1 MIEQIF
7 DAYGSALLNYLT
19 FRLGSSSDAE
29 DVLQDVMLRLASRP
43 DRLKEIDNVRAYVY
57 QIARNES
64 LRFQAKVSRERNAVS
79 DYAKMLE
86 YVSSAFTRESPGREA
101 DLAYLLSKLPEKQRE
116 VVVLKVYA
124 GLTLKEIGSLLS
136 ESINTVSSR
145 YQYALEKMKLV
156 AGEADGTRT
165 KHRKVAEGL

>member
-1 MIEQIF
+1 MRQ
-7 DAYGSALLNYLT
+7 
-19 FRLGSSSDAE
+19 
-29 DVLQDVMLRLASRP
+29 
-43 DRLKEIDNVRAYVY
+43 
-57 QIARNES
+57 
-64 LRFQAKVSRERNAVS
+64 
-79 DYAKMLE
+79 
-86 YVSSAFTRESPGREA
+86 